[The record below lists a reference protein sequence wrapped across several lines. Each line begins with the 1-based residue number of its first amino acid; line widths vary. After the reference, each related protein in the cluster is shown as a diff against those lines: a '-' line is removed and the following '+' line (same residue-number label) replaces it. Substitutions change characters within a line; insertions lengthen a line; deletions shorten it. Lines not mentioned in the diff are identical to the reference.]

1 MPQPDPSP
9 PIDSGG
15 APTGPEASSH
25 PLSAEKLKEKAPS
38 RPGDRPRSLAVVAGM
53 GFELAGTTIAS
64 AGIGYLADRYFGGER
79 SIGFALGGLIG
90 FGLGMFRFILK
101 ALRQIEE
108 NNA

>member
-1 MPQPDPSP
+1 M
-9 PIDSGG
+9 
-15 APTGPEASSH
+15 
-25 PLSAEKLKEKAPS
+25 
-38 RPGDRPRSLAVVAGM
+38 
-53 GFELAGTTIAS
+53 AS

-90 FGLGMFRFILK
+90 FGLGLFRFILK